1 MARPIIISCAVTG
14 GSTEA
19 AKRNPHVPI
28 TPAQIAN
35 ECIAAARAGAHITHI
50 HVREPDTGR
59 ATLELKYFREVVDRI
74 RSSGVDVLINLSTG
88 YGGIF
93 SPSKDNPRLAS
104 PDSNITA
111 PEQRVAHV
119 LELKPDLCSLDVV
132 SMNLSTAAFI
142 NVPQHLE
149 KMVNLITAAGVKAE
163 LEVFDHGH
171 LRMAADMVK
180 RGLVKAPAL
189 FQLCLGIDWGAP
201 ADTETMLLMRNQLP
215 PGAVWAAFGISRL
228 EFPMAA
234 QAVILGGHVRVGL
247 EDNLYIAQGKL
258 AEGNA
263 QLVERAVQIVQAI
276 GERPA
281 TMAEARTLLGI

>member
-1 MARPIIISCAVTG
+1 
-14 GSTEA
+14 
-19 AKRNPHVPI
+19 
-28 TPAQIAN
+28 
-35 ECIAAARAGAHITHI
+35 
-50 HVREPDTGR
+50 
-59 ATLELKYFREVVDRI
+59 
-74 RSSGVDVLINLSTG
+74 
-88 YGGIF
+88 
-93 SPSKDNPRLAS
+93 
-104 PDSNITA
+104 
-111 PEQRVAHV
+111 VAHV

-149 KMVNLITAAGVKAE
+149 KMVNMITSAGVKPE

-171 LRMAADMVK
+171 LRLAADMVK
-180 RGLVKAPAL
+180 RGLVKAPPL

-247 EDNLYIAQGKL
+247 EDNLYLAQGQL
-258 AEGNA
+258 SEGNA
-263 QLVERAVQIVQAI
+263 PLVERAVQIVEAV

-281 TMAEARTLLGI
+281 TMAEARQLLGL